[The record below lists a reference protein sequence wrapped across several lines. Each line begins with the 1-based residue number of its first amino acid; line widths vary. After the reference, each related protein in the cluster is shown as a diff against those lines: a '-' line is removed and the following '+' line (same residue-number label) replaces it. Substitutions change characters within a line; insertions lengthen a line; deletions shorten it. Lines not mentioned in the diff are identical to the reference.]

1 MFPKIFF
8 IAFFHPWSRFQ
19 SKVRNCIELS
29 GLFCFLSSRT
39 FLRLSLSFL
48 SLRFFEEANLFC
60 RLSPPFGFVGC
71 AFVIRCEWW
80 IWGRSHAV
88 LRSTRPIRGHE
99 VTVCPST
106 GDSFRLRRTVLTL
119 LSHAL
124 SLLELCSPVVLWL
137 WWEVSRNFRARPHGE
152 SPAGDVDDRR
162 RAGGGSGQDEP
173 VKAFGVTWLT

>member
-99 VTVCPST
+99 VSVCPST
-106 GDSFRLRRTVLTL
+106 GDSFRLSTHCPDPAFSCALSSRTL
-119 LSHAL
+119 LPSCLMAMMR
-124 SLLELCSPVVLWL
+124 SQQEFPCPAP
-137 WWEVSRNFRARPHGE
+137 WW
-152 SPAGDVDDRR
+152 
-162 RAGGGSGQDEP
+162 
-173 VKAFGVTWLT
+173 VTSWGRWW